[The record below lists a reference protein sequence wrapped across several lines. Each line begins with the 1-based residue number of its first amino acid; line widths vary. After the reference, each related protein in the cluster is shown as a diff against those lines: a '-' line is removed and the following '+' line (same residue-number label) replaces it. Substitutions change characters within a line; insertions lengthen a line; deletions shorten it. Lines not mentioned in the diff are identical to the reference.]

1 MELEHFSATFSDAD
15 STLLVAGEVD
25 ELSTGTLRDAITT
38 ASGNYA
44 RPLLIELS
52 DASLF
57 SSDAVRTVVYAMQR
71 GDITILAADGS
82 IAQRVLQICGIPHRR
97 A

>member
-1 MELEHFSATFSDAD
+1 MEREHFSATFSDAD

-25 ELSTGTLRDAITT
+25 ELSSGTLRDAITA
-38 ASGNYA
+38 ASANYA
-44 RPLLIELS
+44 RPILVDLS
-52 DASLF
+52 DAQLF
-57 SSDAVRTVVYAMQR
+57 VSDAVRTVVYAMQR
-71 GDITILAADGS
+71 GDITLVAAEGC